1 MLLEQEEKK
10 GFRIIV
16 VTLLKSCQPFVAL
29 HLFSAFHNIQC
40 FKLNTY
46 EGTFFGPLYP
56 KSK

>member
-16 VTLLKSCQPFVAL
+16 VTLLKSCQPFVAY
-29 HLFSAFHNIQC
+29 LFSTFHNIQC

-46 EGTFFGPLYP
+46 EGTFFWTFVSE
-56 KSK
+56 K